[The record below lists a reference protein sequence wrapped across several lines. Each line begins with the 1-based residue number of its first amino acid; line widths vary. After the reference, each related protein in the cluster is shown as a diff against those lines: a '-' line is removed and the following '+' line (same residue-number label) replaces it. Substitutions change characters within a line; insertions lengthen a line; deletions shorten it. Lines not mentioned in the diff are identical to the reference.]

1 MTRPTTITKRFRIFL
16 EYIPLIII
24 LVYTFFLFKA
34 TADDGILLVW
44 KNYIGFIFLAAT
56 ITLFFVRHL
65 FGVLALG
72 LTLVLGF
79 LGILSYSPGIWTMS
93 IRLGDGAIEIN
104 SLPFQPIFLLWI
116 AIYFIVSWPHVVGI
130 GTKKYW
136 DEVKS
141 KKR

>member
-1 MTRPTTITKRFRIFL
+1 MTKRFRIFL

-93 IRLGDGAIEIN
+93 IRLGDGAIAADGNTPYLLFSPNLEDP
-104 SLPFQPIFLLWI
+104 SLLIEAVI
-116 AIYFIVSWPHVVGI
+116 
-130 GTKKYW
+130 
-136 DEVKS
+136 
-141 KKR
+141 R